1 VAGRPETRE
10 ALIAAAYACIAR
22 QGLAKTSIG
31 DVAGQAG
38 VVRAT
43 VYRHFPGGRDELI
56 AEVVSWEHHRFFVEL
71 YVAVRDAE
79 NLAEVLERALFE
91 AHRAIADHEVLQLV
105 LATEPTA
112 LSTVLL
118 SELAPVQQQIAA
130 FLEPYVAREQRAAD
144 VDVVASSSFLSRLL
158 LSYMGAPGRWDLTN
172 RDEVARLVRTELLA
186 GITEQGSSTKG
197 AARRH

>member
-1 VAGRPETRE
+1 MAGRPETRE

-22 QGLAKTSIG
+22 QGIAKTSIG
-31 DVAGQAG
+31 DVAGEAG

-56 AEVVSWEHHRFFVEL
+56 AEVVSWEHRRFFLEL
-71 YVAVRDAE
+71 YEAVRDAQ
-79 NLAEVLERALFE
+79 NLVEVLERALFE

-105 LATEPTA
+105 VATEPTE

-118 SELAPVQQQIAA
+118 SELAPVQQQIAS
-130 FLEPYVAREQRAAD
+130 FLEPYVEREQGAAH
-144 VDVVASSSFLSRLL
+144 VDVAASSSFLSRLL
-158 LSYMGAPGRWDLTN
+158 LSYMGAPGRWDLTD
-172 RDEVARLVRTELLA
+172 RDEVSRLVRTELLA
-186 GITEQGSSTKG
+186 GITEQGASTKG